1 MTLRTHFDE
10 GEYYGFY
17 VLPIIDVFDRVIVN
31 YHIGLNCTAQD
42 AARTIQAAMFKR
54 QIYNTDGLA
63 IRSDNGSQFIITLK
77 IVASGSALIM
87 NEFHVVHLTRM
98 HILSLSMPFLKMSV

>member
-1 MTLRTHFDE
+1 
-10 GEYYGFY
+10 
-17 VLPIIDVFDRVIVN
+17 
-31 YHIGLNCTAQD
+31 
-42 AARTIQAAMFKR
+42 
-54 QIYNTDGLA
+54 LA